1 MEIITIQDISS
12 QKGYKINNQF
22 FVAYEGNL
30 QFDEKNE
37 DYKNCLKWI
46 ANGGIVK
53 PEFTDQ
59 EIILIAKENKIQEL
73 KTIRD
78 EKNIEPLT
86 NCTAKILNENGTLG
100 NDTGFLFYANRHQS
114 NPASDPNAI
123 LTACLMLGQAISY
136 STRDL
141 KDNKICIALTPTI
154 AKIISVGLAKR
165 NSENYKK
172 YDNLAFLVNQA
183 KTIEEINNINWN

>member
-1 MEIITIQDISS
+1 MQILKVKKTQL
-12 QKGYKINNQF
+12 GFLINDLLNTP
-22 FVAYEGNL
+22 N
-30 QFDEKNE
+30 DPNNS
-37 DYKNCLKWI
+37 DYQRVQEWI
-46 ANGGIVK
+46 KNGGIVE

-73 KTIRD
+73 KAIRD

-86 NCTAKILNENGTLG
+86 SCIAKILNENGTLG
-100 NDTGFLFYANRHQS
+100 NDTNFLFYANRHPS

-123 LTACLMLGQAISY
+123 LTACIMFGQTIPY

-154 AKIISVGLAKR
+154 AKIISVSLVKR
-165 NSENYKK
+165 NGDNYKQ
-172 YDNLAFLVNQA
+172 YDNLTILINQA
-183 KTIEEINNINWN
+183 KTKEEINNINWN